1 MPGTHYTLREGK
13 DVVLSLKVAGGLGRC
28 APDSLTLEFIVSPIL
43 LFD

>member
-1 MPGTHYTLREGK
+1 MPGTHHTLQEGK

-28 APDSLTLEFIVSPIL
+28 DPDSLALELIVSPIL